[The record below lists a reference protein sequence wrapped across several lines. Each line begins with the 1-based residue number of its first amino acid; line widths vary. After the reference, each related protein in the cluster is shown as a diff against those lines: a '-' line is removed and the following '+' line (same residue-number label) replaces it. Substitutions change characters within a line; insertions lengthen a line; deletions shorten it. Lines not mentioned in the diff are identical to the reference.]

1 MWSGRHICERVQK
14 AKWNYPFDIGFHED
28 GVFNQDIDVDAVWEV
43 LKQVSCNDIHF
54 A

>member
-1 MWSGRHICERVQK
+1 MVSALQK
-14 AKWNYPFDIGFHED
+14 AKWNYPFDIGLHED
-28 GVFNQDIDVDAVWEV
+28 GVFNQDPDVDAVWEV